1 MRALDHGDPPFL
13 FAIVYYFLISIV
25 PIGYTILVYVGDL
38 RVSYL
43 FRLVFLP
50 KSTLG
55 GLEICLTTDLD
66 RFPSN

>member
-1 MRALDHGDPPFL
+1 VRALDHGDPPFL

-25 PIGYTILVYVGDL
+25 PIDCTILVYVGDL

-50 KSTLG
+50 KSASG
-55 GLEICLTTDLD
+55 GFENCLTTDLD